1 MIKVVNKNIILF
13 SVGAA
18 AYMALEACFRGFT
31 FPLMGVCGG
40 LCIVILDK
48 INDFISWR
56 VDLAIQALIGSSL
69 ITFMELVIGKIMKYT
84 DLLPM
89 MWDYSD
95 LPLNYDGI
103 ICVPFSV
110 IWLFLGVVAIF
121 LADCINYYIL
131 EDGERPRYILFGKF
145 VFFFKKRSGDNDWH
159 NEA

>member
-1 MIKVVNKNIILF
+1 
-13 SVGAA
+13 
-18 AYMALEACFRGFT
+18 
-31 FPLMGVCGG
+31 
-40 LCIVILDK
+40 
-48 INDFISWR
+48 
-56 VDLAIQALIGSSL
+56 
-69 ITFMELVIGKIMKYT
+69 MKYT

-110 IWLFLGVVAIF
+110 IWLFLSVMAIF

-145 VFFFKKRSGDNDWH
+145 IFFFKKRSGDNDWH
-159 NEA
+159 NEV